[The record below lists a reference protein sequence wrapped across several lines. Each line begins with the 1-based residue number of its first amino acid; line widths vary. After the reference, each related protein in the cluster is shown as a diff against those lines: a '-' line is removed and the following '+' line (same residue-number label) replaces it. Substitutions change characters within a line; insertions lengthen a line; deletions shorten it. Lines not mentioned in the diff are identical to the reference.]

1 MVVPGSGHSPNVRD
15 CTPDGKSD
23 AYAWAIMPPMSWP
36 MMCTGEVMCKVLGEE
51 IVEVGR
57 EDSFRVACRGTGGGA
72 CAAVIRGDGVIAG
85 GGKGHEDMPELVR
98 GLGEAVDEEDGAFL
112 GGAGGGFGFDVVDAD
127 FGVGLLE
134 VDLTVG
140 QVGVG
145 RSHGDGCALGFGFCT
160 ASNLLG
166 VGD

>member
-1 MVVPGSGHSPNVRD
+1 M
-15 CTPDGKSD
+15 
-23 AYAWAIMPPMSWP
+23 
-36 MMCTGEVMCKVLGEE
+36 LGEE

-57 EDSFRVACRGTGGGA
+57 EDAFRVAGRGTGGVA
-72 CAAVIRGDGVIAG
+72 RAAVIRGDGVIAG
-85 GGKGHEDMPELVR
+85 GGQGHEDMPELVR

-140 QVGVG
+140 QLGVG
-145 RSHGDGCALGFGFCT
+145 GRHGDGCALGFGFCA
-160 ASNLLG
+160 ASDFFE
-166 VGD
+166 VGDRYGENHSNVVGYAFQWDSN